1 MTGWPDIAPL
11 RSRLQQWCQRFDERA
26 PRERVLLIGVA
37 AVLSLALADALWL
50 SPASQAWSQARRER
64 QTAEAAQAQL
74 QADLQQLAQQT
85 LRRQQQDRAELAA
98 WRQRVRETDS
108 ALRVHE
114 ASLVGPDQ
122 MLDLLDHVL
131 AGHGQVRVRAMR
143 SLGRSDLLALPTP
156 SPSAAAQ
163 PAAAASGA
171 NGGSARAVAPG
182 PTVAQALAQAQNQ
195 AQAQSATA
203 AEAPTPSL
211 YRHGVE
217 LVLEGSYI
225 DLLAYL
231 RALEAL
237 PQHLLWGGLQ
247 LKVGQHPTNVLTL
260 RLYTLSR
267 DRNWIAL

>member
-1 MTGWPDIAPL
+1 MMRLPDPL
-11 RSRLQQWCQRFDERA
+11 QLRDRLRPWQQRFDART
-26 PRERVLLIGVA
+26 PRERVLLIAVA

-50 SPASQAWSQARRER
+50 SPASQAWSQARREH
-64 QTAEAAQAQL
+64 QAALAAQAQL
-74 QADLQQLAQQT
+74 QADLQRLAQLATQ
-85 LRRQQQDRAELAA
+85 RQQQDRAELTA

-108 ALRVHE
+108 ALRSHE

-143 SLGRSDLLALPTP
+143 SLGRTDLLALPAPGTP
-156 SPSAAAQ
+156 ATAAT
-163 PAAAASGA
+163 PAAAASA
-171 NGGSARAVAPG
+171 AASLAGSDAAP
-182 PTVAQALAQAQNQ
+182 
-195 AQAQSATA
+195 
-203 AEAPTPSL
+203 PSL

-247 LKVGQHPTNVLTL
+247 LKVGQHPTTVLTL

-267 DRNWIAL
+267 DRNWIAI